1 MKLILKDGT
10 EIQNATA
17 GQTDN
22 MLELK
27 MTKDDATGNILK
39 LMDPNV
45 MDPVIFY
52 MEASE
57 TVYHGFGRFSHM
69 ENISD
74 SEIRV
79 WIIANGPYSVE
90 EISHIDPMYAPKGV

>member
-1 MKLILKDGT
+1 MKLILEDGT

-17 GQTDN
+17 GQADN

-27 MTKDDATGNILK
+27 MTKNDVTENILK
-39 LMDPNV
+39 LMNPEV
-45 MDPVIFY
+45 MDPIVFY
-52 MEASE
+52 MAASE
-57 TVYHGFGRFSHM
+57 TVFHGFGRFSHM

-79 WIIANGPYSVE
+79 WMVADGPHSQE